1 MVLVEEDGDSS
12 VERMLG
18 MLGDR
23 WVQSLMVEGG
33 ADTWRRFLAEE
44 AVDRA
49 HLCRSPFELSGD
61 DGITFSESELSAAG
75 LRRVSVVDVDGDEVS
90 RWQR

>member
-1 MVLVEEDGDSS
+1 VTRILD
-12 VERMLG
+12 

-23 WVQSLMVEGG
+23 GVQSLMVEGG

-49 HLCRSPFELSGD
+49 HLCRSPFTLPGD
-61 DGITFSESELSAAG
+61 DGITFSEHELAAAG
-75 LRRVSVVDVDGDEVS
+75 LKRVSVIDVDGDEVS
-90 RWQR
+90 RWKR